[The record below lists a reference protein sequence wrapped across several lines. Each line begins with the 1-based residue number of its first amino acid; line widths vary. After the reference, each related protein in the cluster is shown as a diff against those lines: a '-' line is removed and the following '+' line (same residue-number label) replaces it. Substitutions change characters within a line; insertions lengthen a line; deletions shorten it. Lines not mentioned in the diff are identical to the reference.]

1 MGIEIDLLI
10 NYPKAKRDLD
20 KRAELK
26 TPQHREIARKFGK
39 DFFDGDRSVGYGGFK
54 YMEKFWRPVVPTFA
68 NFYNIKDGF
77 KILDVGCAKGF
88 MLYDFFKYN
97 QTLDLKGIDI
107 SQYAIDNAIPEVK
120 NSLLVADA
128 KKLPFDDNTFD
139 LVISINT
146 IHNLEIRDCEKA
158 LKEIQRVSKNY
169 SFITVDAYRSDD
181 EKDRMFK
188 WNLTAKTILS
198 VEEWINV
205 FNKTGYTGDYYWFIP

>member
-88 MLYDFFKYN
+88 MLYDFQNYN
-97 QTLDLKGIDI
+97 DKLELHGIDI
-107 SQYAIDNAIPEVK
+107 SEYAIENSVSDVK
-120 NSLLVADA
+120 NFLKVGDA
-128 KKLPFDDNTFD
+128 KNLPYDDNYFD

-146 IHNLEIRDCEKA
+146 VHNLDLEDCKKS
-158 LKEIQRVSKNY
+158 LKEIQRVTKKY
-169 SFITVDAYRSDD
+169 SFITVDAYRNQE
-181 EKDRMFK
+181 EKEKMDK

-198 VEEWINV
+198 VEDWIKT
-205 FNKTGYTGDYYWFIP
+205 FNEIRYTGDYFWFIP